1 MPARLI
7 QAGTGQVT
15 GGPSPGRPVLSP
27 LAGPPS
33 RAARPVATAR
43 APVPTAGMAF
53 WSARCCRFEYPVA
66 HRVAASLDAGFAIPT
81 TERLSGK
88 NQPFSMR

>member
-1 MPARLI
+1 
-7 QAGTGQVT
+7 
-15 GGPSPGRPVLSP
+15 
-27 LAGPPS
+27 
-33 RAARPVATAR
+33 
-43 APVPTAGMAF
+43 MAF